1 MQNVE
6 TKARRLTA
14 ETVSASS
21 FFVQHFVFVLI
32 ALLALAVRL
41 PQLGE
46 RPMHTDESI
55 NAYIIGQL
63 LAGKSFQYDPQDR
76 HGPALAAFTLPLVKL
91 QGAKNF
97 SELTES
103 ELRLSTVLAGT
114 ATVLL
119 FGAGVEIFGFVAC
132 FIAALL
138 FAFAPLPIYYNR
150 YFIHESFFVLAT
162 FGLIL
167 SGWRALQKKT
177 IALAALA
184 GFCAALMLACKET
197 APLHFFA
204 LALAALAVRLWSVRI
219 RLRLRGSQRAAGILS
234 AEESASCQP
243 GLLVS
248 CRQHVGKIF
257 FTAAAVFI
265 FVTILLFTWFG
276 QNWRVFADLSHAISN
291 FTARAGG
298 QGHEK
303 PFWYFAKLLCD
314 GWSGAIILIL
324 AALGMISVLRQFL
337 GRPKLQPLAPRIFL
351 TTYALAIF
359 AIYSAIPYK
368 TPWLALNFWLA
379 IALLVGITVEWIWF
393 ATQKNSI
400 RAAVLIFLLALGFL
414 LAHDTRE
421 RVFTHPA
428 DEKNPYAYAH
438 TVEDL
443 LDLPKRIE
451 ELSRQKNL
459 PEPRIAVVAADAW
472 PLPWYLRK
480 FSQVGFW
487 QPGQET
493 GAADFFVTTTD
504 VPENLAE
511 RLKDFRPDFFGVR
524 PEVLLIL
531 WTPESEKKA
540 P

>member
-1 MQNVE
+1 LKYLANPPP
-6 TKARRLTA
+6 KIRWA
-14 ETVSASS
+14 
-21 FFVQHFVFVLI
+21 VFIAL

-63 LAGKSFQYDPQDR
+63 LAGEKFTYDPQDR

-91 QGAKNF
+91 QGATKF

-103 ELRLSTVLAGT
+103 ELRLSTVCAGT

-119 FGAGVEIFGFVAC
+119 FGAAIEMFGFVAC

-138 FAFAPLPIYYNR
+138 FAFAPLPVYYNR

-162 FGLIL
+162 FGLVL
-167 SGWRALQKKT
+167 SGWRAMQKKST
-177 IALAALA
+177 PLAALA
-184 GFCAALMLACKET
+184 GLCAALMLACKET

-204 LALAALAVRLWSVRI
+204 LALAALAVRLWSVRF
-219 RLRLRGSQRAAGILS
+219 RLGIQQAKAHSENGIFPAPKNLPKMILAAS
-234 AEESASCQP
+234 A
-243 GLLVS
+243 
-248 CRQHVGKIF
+248 I
-257 FTAAAVFI
+257 FI

-276 QNWRVFADLSHAISN
+276 QNWQVFADLFHAVSN

-314 GWSGAIILIL
+314 GWSGAMILIL
-324 AALGMISVLRQFL
+324 AALGMISILRQFL

-351 TTYALAIF
+351 AIYGLAIF
-359 AIYSAIPYK
+359 IIYSAIPYK
-368 TPWLALNFWLA
+368 TPWLALNFWLPISLLGG
-379 IALLVGITVEWIWF
+379 IAVEWSWF
-393 ATQKNSI
+393 ATQKIFI
-400 RAAVLIFLLALGFL
+400 RAVVLIFLFALVFL
-414 LAHDTRE
+414 IAHDTRQ
-421 RVFTHPA
+421 RVFANPA

-443 LDLPKRIE
+443 LGLPKRIE
-451 ELSRQKNL
+451 ELSRQEDL

-480 FSQVGFW
+480 YSQVGFW
-487 QPGQET
+487 QPRQDAGT
-493 GAADFFVTTTD
+493 ADFYITIGKVSD
-504 VPENLAE
+504 QLKE
-511 RLKDFRPDFFGVR
+511 RLNNYNWDYFGVR
-524 PEVLLIL
+524 PEVITVL
-531 WTPESEKKA
+531 WWPA
-540 P
+540 PPPKSHE